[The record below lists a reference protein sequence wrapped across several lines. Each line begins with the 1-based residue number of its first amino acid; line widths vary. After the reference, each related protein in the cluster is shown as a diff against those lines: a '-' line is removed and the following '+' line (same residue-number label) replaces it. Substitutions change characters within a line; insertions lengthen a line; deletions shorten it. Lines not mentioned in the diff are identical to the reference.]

1 MSLTKPS
8 GKFPTPGAAAGKV
21 FKVKSEIP
29 KFGWPAAWVNHLGSE
44 EISFVH
50 CSGDWGRGAR
60 PTIGGSPTL
69 GVSTFS
75 LHVSAC
81 HLAIPNAPCAPGT
94 ANTAPRAITAAK
106 TIKRL
111 TIQLLLVYT

>member
-69 GVSTFS
+69 GGLTFS
-75 LHVSAC
+75 FHVSPF
-81 HLAIPNAPCAPGT
+81 HLAMPNPAFAPGH
-94 ANTAPRAITAAK
+94 ANTAPVGITA
-106 TIKRL
+106 
-111 TIQLLLVYT
+111 